1 MYCLQTLLLAFSFGS
16 LLESA
21 TAKPVADLTAHRA
34 LALRDA
40 QLATPRYSQRKKSL
54 VRRDANTTFDMGF
67 EAKDLTLFSGD
78 WSALGGTFS
87 LSLACVECRTW
98 GTLVASAD
106 FPDDLEELL
115 GDFKDLNPLNDASLS
130 IGFQG
135 VGALVDLS
143 VTTKGSGQFT
153 IPLFVAET
161 PLGISGPG
169 FQVGITFGVDLVF
182 GITGEIQT
190 EGGFQVSIPDSSS
203 FTIPLDPT
211 VENIAKFDGASAS
224 LLPLSVDAPANIT
237 VALRLRVQ
245 GGIDLPGSGL
255 LDAKALAGA
264 YINIPEVILGE
275 QFSNPPANGS
285 NCILPASA
293 EININAG
300 LFVDIGAEIGDF
312 VSADFNPTLSTT
324 FFSAA
329 ASTCFITAGQ
339 ATSTATAAPALITG
353 TGTRVGGSATTTI
366 ACPVPLVTSTATTT
380 STYAITSCAAP
391 VANCPASLTQ
401 VIVVTEPATITKSS
415 CPVSVNATASAI
427 ATSAPAPFSNTTVAS
442 GGGNGNGGGI
452 YLTSLTAPVTN
463 SLTVDPSITAP
474 DVPSITGSA
483 IASATAT
490 ATATQADA
498 AQAAEEPVT
507 TYYVTVS
514 PTTCS
519 ESAKAAPMA

>member
-1 MYCLQTLLLAFSFGS
+1 MYCLQTLLLAFGFGS

-21 TAKPVADLTAHRA
+21 TAKPVADLAAYRA
-34 LALRDA
+34 LAPRDV
-40 QLATPRYSQRKKSL
+40 QLATPRYSQRKRSL

-115 GDFKDLNPLNDASLS
+115 SDFKDLNPLNDASLS

-211 VENIAKFDGASAS
+211 VENIARFDGASAS

-329 ASTCFITAGQ
+329 ASTCFITVGQ
-339 ATSTATAAPALITG
+339 ATSTAAPALITG
-353 TGTRVGGSATTTI
+353 TGTGVGGNAATTV

-391 VANCPASLTQ
+391 IANCPASLTQ

-415 CPVSVNATASAI
+415 CPVSVNATATTT
-427 ATSAPAPFSNTTVAS
+427 ATSAPAPFANTTVAS
-442 GGGNGNGGGI
+442 GAGNGNGAI
-452 YLTSLTAPVTN
+452 PLTSLTAPVTN

-483 IASATAT
+483 IATATAT

-519 ESAKAAPMA
+519 ESASAASMA